1 MKPHMHY
8 MFEKELTHGNHVSYH
23 FIYDYFDTVSPTNSK
38 LYLLEEKLRDS
49 ITYQGMD
56 LRGYGNAITPANTT
70 SPDEDVF
77 HIGSYYKPIG
87 SEIQTFFK
95 IPVDFQVLYFSKKIA
110 NATKESSF
118 KCGYMPEYFFNE
130 MGFSKWKDEAYH
142 LVKLFEENAHHI
154 IIASHFNA
162 DGSVNEKELNVEI
175 IPNYSVENYYWL
187 KQNLLNTFDLRKDVF
202 DLYDKKFEGYY
213 LEKFHFH
220 AKIKFTDEKTTV
232 KFYRTWPFNPYTGEY
247 MGRFANLKPEEIV

>member
-23 FIYDYFDTVSPTNSK
+23 FIYDYFDTVSPENSK
-38 LYLLEEKLRDS
+38 LYLLEKKLRDS
-49 ITYQGMD
+49 VTYNGMD

-70 SPDEDVF
+70 SPNEDVF
-77 HIGSYYKPIG
+77 HIGCYYKAIG
-87 SEIQTFFK
+87 PEIQDFFK
-95 IPVDFQVLYFSKKIA
+95 IKADFQVLYFSKKIDK
-110 NATKESSF
+110 ATEESSF
-118 KCGYMPEYFFNE
+118 KCGYTPDHFFKE
-130 MGFSKWKDEAYH
+130 MNFSKWKEEAYK
-142 LVKLFEENAHHI
+142 VVQTFEENAHHI
-154 IIASHFNA
+154 ILASHFNA

-175 IPNYSVENYYWL
+175 IPEYSKNNYYWL
-187 KQNLLNTFDLRKDVF
+187 KENLLKNFDLRKEVF

-220 AKIKFTDEKTTV
+220 AKIKYTDAGVTV

-247 MGRFANLKPEEIV
+247 MGRFANLKPETNV